1 MTRRGA
7 VHTLDAFLA
16 ASIIAMALLYAAQT
30 PRERDYIGEETLKAE
45 GMQALV
51 QLNGNGTL
59 GRLVEARSWGELE
72 QVLRIA
78 LPGGVSFNLTVF
90 DEFGSPEFGSPLNN
104 VTISNGGLVG
114 RTVESLEY
122 LLAVESGVCPLYR
135 VRLQLGG

>member
-1 MTRRGA
+1 MIRRGA

-45 GMQALV
+45 GMQALMR
-51 QLNGNGTL
+51 LNGNGTL
-59 GRLVEARSWGELE
+59 GLLVEARSWGELE

-90 DEFGSPEFGSPLNN
+90 DEFGLHLNN
-104 VTISNGGLVG
+104 VTISNGGLIG

-135 VRLQLGG
+135 IRLQLGG

>member
-16 ASIIAMALLYAAQT
+16 ASIIVMALLYASQT
-30 PRERDYIGEETLKAE
+30 PRERGNMGEETKSE
-45 GMQALV
+45 GIQALV
-51 QLNGNGTL
+51 RLNSNGTL

-78 LPGGVSFNLTVF
+78 IPSGISFNLTVL
-90 DEFGSPEFGSPLNN
+90 DEFGSPLNN

-114 RTVESLEY
+114 RTVESMEY
-122 LLAVESGVCPLYR
+122 LLALESGVCPLYR
-135 VRLQLGG
+135 IRLQLGR

>member
-16 ASIIAMALLYAAQT
+16 ASIIAIALLYAAQT

-45 GMQALV
+45 GMQALIR
-51 QLNGNGTL
+51 LNGNGTL
-59 GRLVEARSWGELE
+59 GRLVETRSWGELE
-72 QVLRIA
+72 QVLRIT
-78 LPGGVSFNLTVF
+78 LSGGVSFNLTVF
-90 DEFGSPEFGSPLNN
+90 DEFGSPLNN
-104 VTISNGGLVG
+104 VTISNGGLIG

-135 VRLQLGG
+135 IRLQLGG

>member
-16 ASIIAMALLYAAQT
+16 ASIIVMALLYASQT
-30 PRERDYIGEETLKAE
+30 PRERDNMGEETKSE

-51 QLNGNGTL
+51 RLNSNGTL

-78 LPGGVSFNLTVF
+78 IPSGISFNLTVF
-90 DEFGSPEFGSPLNN
+90 DEFGSPLNN

-114 RTVESLEY
+114 RTVESIEY
-122 LLAVESGVCPLYR
+122 LLALESGVCPLYR
-135 VRLQLGG
+135 IRLQLGR

>member
-16 ASIIAMALLYAAQT
+16 ASIIVMALLYASQT
-30 PRERDYIGEETLKAE
+30 PRERDNMGEETKSE

-51 QLNGNGTL
+51 RLNSNGTL

-72 QVLRIA
+72 QVFRIA
-78 LPGGVSFNLTVF
+78 IPSGISFNLTVF
-90 DEFGSPEFGSPLNN
+90 DEFGSPLNN

-114 RTVESLEY
+114 RTVESIEY
-122 LLAVESGVCPLYR
+122 LLALESGVCPLYR
-135 VRLQLGG
+135 IRLQLGR

>member
-16 ASIIAMALLYAAQT
+16 ASIIAIALLYAAQT

-45 GMQALV
+45 GMQALIR
-51 QLNGNGTL
+51 LNGNGTI
-59 GRLVEARSWGELE
+59 GRLVETRSWGDLE
-72 QVLRIA
+72 QVLRIT
-78 LPGGVSFNLTVF
+78 LSGGVSFNLTVF
-90 DEFGSPEFGSPLNN
+90 DEFGSPLNN
-104 VTISNGGLVG
+104 VTISNGGLIG

-135 VRLQLGG
+135 IRLQLGG

>member
-45 GMQALV
+45 GMQALIR
-51 QLNGNGTL
+51 LNGNGTL
-59 GRLVEARSWGELE
+59 GQLVEARSWGELE

-90 DEFGSPEFGSPLNN
+90 DDFGSPLNN

-135 VRLQLGG
+135 IRLQLGG

>member
-51 QLNGNGTL
+51 RLNSNGTL
-59 GRLVEARSWGELE
+59 GRLVEARSWGEVE

-78 LPGGVSFNLTVF
+78 LPGGISFNLTVF
-90 DEFGSPEFGSPLNN
+90 DEFGSPLNN
-104 VTISNGGLVG
+104 VTISNGGLIG

>member
-16 ASIIAMALLYAAQT
+16 ASIIAIALLYAAQT

-45 GMQALV
+45 GMQALIR
-51 QLNGNGTL
+51 LNGNGTI
-59 GRLVEARSWGELE
+59 GRLVETRSWGELE
-72 QVLRIA
+72 QVLRIT
-78 LPGGVSFNLTVF
+78 LSGGVSFNLTVF
-90 DEFGSPEFGSPLNN
+90 DEFGSPLNN
-104 VTISNGGLVG
+104 VTISNGGLIG

-135 VRLQLGG
+135 IRLQLGG

>member
-90 DEFGSPEFGSPLNN
+90 DEFGSPLNN

>member
-90 DEFGSPEFGSPLNN
+90 DKFGSPLNN

>member
-16 ASIIAMALLYAAQT
+16 ASIIAMALLYATQT

-45 GMQALV
+45 GMQALIR
-51 QLNGNGTL
+51 LNGNGTI
-59 GRLVEARSWGELE
+59 GRLVETRSWGELE
-72 QVLRIA
+72 QVLRIT
-78 LPGGVSFNLTVF
+78 LSGGVSFNLTVF
-90 DEFGSPEFGSPLNN
+90 DEFGSPLNN
-104 VTISNGGLVG
+104 VTISNGGLIG

-135 VRLQLGG
+135 IRLQLGG

>member
-1 MTRRGA
+1 MIRRGA

-45 GMQALV
+45 GMQALMR
-51 QLNGNGTL
+51 LNSNGTL
-59 GRLVEARSWGELE
+59 GLLVEAKSWGELE

-90 DEFGSPEFGSPLNN
+90 DEFGLHLNN
-104 VTISNGGLVG
+104 VTISNGGLIG

-135 VRLQLGG
+135 IRLQLGG

>member
-1 MTRRGA
+1 MIRRGA

-45 GMQALV
+45 GMQALMR
-51 QLNGNGTL
+51 LNSNGTL
-59 GRLVEARSWGELE
+59 GLLVEARSWGELE
-72 QVLRIA
+72 QMLRIA
-78 LPGGVSFNLTVF
+78 LPGGVSFNLTVL
-90 DEFGSPEFGSPLNN
+90 DEFGLHLNN
-104 VTISNGGLVG
+104 VTISNGGLIG

>member
-16 ASIIAMALLYAAQT
+16 ASIIAMVLLYAAQT

-45 GMQALV
+45 GMQALIR
-51 QLNGNGTL
+51 LNSNRTL

-72 QVLRIA
+72 QMLRIA

-90 DEFGSPEFGSPLNN
+90 DEFGSPLNN
-104 VTISNGGLVG
+104 VTISNGGLIG
-114 RTVESLEY
+114 RTVESLDY
-122 LLAVESGVCPLYR
+122 LLAVESGVCSLYR
-135 VRLQLGG
+135 IRLQLGR

>member
-1 MTRRGA
+1 MIRRGA

-45 GMQALV
+45 GMQALMR
-51 QLNGNGTL
+51 LNSNGTL
-59 GRLVEARSWGELE
+59 GLLVEARSWGELE

-78 LPGGVSFNLTVF
+78 LPGGVSFNLTVL
-90 DEFGSPEFGSPLNN
+90 DEFGLHLNN
-104 VTISNGGLVG
+104 VTISNGGLIG

-135 VRLQLGG
+135 IRLQLGG